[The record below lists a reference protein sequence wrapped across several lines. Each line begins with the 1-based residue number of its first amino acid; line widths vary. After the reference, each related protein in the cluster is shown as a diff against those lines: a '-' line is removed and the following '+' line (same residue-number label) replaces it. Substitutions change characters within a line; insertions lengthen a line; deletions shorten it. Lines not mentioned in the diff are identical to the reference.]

1 MSTSFLVPDDL
12 SLAMEG
18 VTSDVLA
25 RLRER
30 LVELEVENARLRQLS
45 HHDELT
51 GLANRRGFDAH
62 LEKGI
67 EALARYGS
75 VVTVLAL
82 DLDGLKRIN
91 DTQGHPAGDDVLR
104 AVARVLTSSL
114 RVSDTPAR
122 FGGDEFGIILPQTS
136 EARAVQVAQRLT
148 AAVEK
153 IEVPGGGRVT
163 ASIGVAGVVPTSDR
177 QLPLAVVDNPSSDVT
192 VEGVKAKL
200 VDTSRAFRCQSA
212 HKDLAYLKLTEGES
226 GAVLY
231 YRGHRRVL
239 LVMPGWATVCVDAA
253 KADKDPAREAAAAWQ
268 AVTRKMIK
276 DRHDNP

>member
-1 MSTSFLVPDDL
+1 MSTSFLVPDEL

-177 QLPLAVVDNPSSDVT
+177 QQTRISVI
-192 VEGVKAKL
+192 
-200 VDTSRAFRCQSA
+200 SRADRALYRAKHQGGNRVAVDGMIHVF
-212 HKDLAYLKLTEGES
+212 ES
-226 GAVLY
+226 
-231 YRGHRRVL
+231 
-239 LVMPGWATVCVDAA
+239 
-253 KADKDPAREAAAAWQ
+253 
-268 AVTRKMIK
+268 
-276 DRHDNP
+276 